1 VRIVSV
7 IAVLLLAVMTACTKE
22 SEPQAPPVY
31 SDPTVSGQLPMGC
44 QKTTIQKIESLLG
57 QKLPIPAYLPEDY
70 QVREVF
76 YYQEPN
82 STPQVTRIFLLISE
96 QPVAW
101 VDNYYTCRLVL
112 EIGWHELGL
121 GLKMPW
127 AHSIPEVGGRLEDK
141 DGEYVLWWE
150 YGTSEFPSSTLR
162 LYASNQFSREELVKI
177 AASTLSST
185 DTHSQ

>member
-1 VRIVSV
+1 VRIVSI
-7 IAVLLLAVMTACTKE
+7 IAVLLLAVMTGCAKE
-22 SEPQAPPVY
+22 SELQTPPVY
-31 SDPTVSGQLPMGC
+31 SDPTVSGQLPVGC
-44 QKTTIQKIESLLG
+44 QKTTIQKAESLLG
-57 QKLPIPAYLPEDY
+57 QKLPMPTYMPLGYKI
-70 QVREVF
+70 REVY

-82 STPQVTRIFLLISE
+82 SSPQVTRVFLMISD

-101 VDNYYTCRLVL
+101 ADNYYTCRLVL

-121 GLKMPW
+121 GLKMSW
-127 AHSIPEVGGRLEDK
+127 AQSIPEVGGRLEDK

-177 AASTLSST
+177 AISTLSST
-185 DTHSQ
+185 STHSQ

>member
-1 VRIVSV
+1 MRIVFV
-7 IAVLLLAVMTACTKE
+7 IIAAALLTITTGCANKYGL
-22 SEPQAPPVY
+22 QAPPVY
-31 SDPTVSGQLPMGC
+31 SGLTASGQLPSGW
-44 QKTTIQKIESLLG
+44 QKTTIPKVESLLR
-57 QKLPIPAYLPEDY
+57 QRLPLPTYMPPDY
-70 QVREVF
+70 EVREVF

-82 STPQVTRIFLLISE
+82 STPQVTRILLQISD

-101 VDNYYTCRLVL
+101 ADNRYTCRLVL

-127 AHSIPEVGGRLEDK
+127 AQWVPEVRGRLEDK

-162 LYASNQFSREELVKI
+162 LYASNQFSRDELVKI
-177 AASTLSST
+177 AASTLSSA
-185 DTHSQ
+185 SAR